1 MRRHVEMM
9 LYSVM
14 ALFPGTLGTLFD
26 TYSSTDAALA
36 AIEKHKKEQEVP
48 EEVIFRIFSYKLDED
63 MPVNFV
69 CVSKDTQCDK

>member
-1 MRRHVEMM
+1 MK

-14 ALFPGTLGTLFD
+14 ALFPGTLGTLFG
-26 TYSSTDAALA
+26 TYSSNEVALA

-48 EEVIFRIFSYKLDED
+48 EEVIFRIFSYELDED

-69 CVSKDTQCDK
+69 HEN

>member
-1 MRRHVEMM
+1 MK

-14 ALFPGTLGTLFD
+14 ALFPGTLGTLFG
-26 TYSSTDAALA
+26 TYSSKEVALA

-48 EEVIFRIFSYKLDED
+48 EEVIFRIFSYELDEE

-69 CVSKDTQCDK
+69 HEI

>member
-1 MRRHVEMM
+1 M

-14 ALFPGTLGTLFD
+14 ALFPETLGTLFG
-26 TYSSTDAALA
+26 TYSSNEVALK

-48 EEVIFRIFSYKLDED
+48 EEVIFRIFSYELDED

-69 CVSKDTQCDK
+69 HET